1 MIKSELNEKWR
12 QWKGDLKADGFD
24 SSKTIEEIV
33 SAVRDVRVDEAQYR
47 ELVNHWFSDKAQV
60 SHTYYK

>member
-1 MIKSELNEKWR
+1 LNEKWR

-33 SAVRDVRVDEAQYR
+33 SVVRDVRVDEAQYR
-47 ELVNHWFSDKAQV
+47 E
-60 SHTYYK
+60 